1 MTLKRLSLLATF
13 QKDTVY
19 TVQLR
24 NFESPLQNI
33 SDGVYIP
40 LCGNISYCGNP
51 FYNSMEILM
60 ELNLKMID
68 I

>member
-13 QKDTVY
+13 QKDTAY

-24 NFESPLQNI
+24 NFESVLKNI
-33 SDGVYIP
+33 SQEAYIP
-40 LCGNISYCGNP
+40 LRGNILFCGNP

-60 ELNLKMID
+60 GINLKMID